1 MKRILNT
8 ILLLLVAA
16 IVVGVLT
23 MWLRPTPTKVDVT
36 AVSREAMTVTVDGE
50 GKTRVRD
57 RYLVAAP
64 VTGRLRRIALRRGDT
79 VKSGQLIAQIDPLPL
94 NPLDPR
100 QRAEAVARVNAAE
113 DAKREIDRMVE
124 RNKATYDQAQRELQR
139 SEILARDGYASRE
152 EFEKAQTAV
161 AISLR
166 DYEAARSR
174 AESAAHEVEV
184 ARAALL
190 AGNQSAPAASVRVH
204 APTGGRVLRVVEE
217 SERVIVAGA
226 PLLEV
231 SNPGNLEVVIE
242 LLSTDAVK
250 VSSGAKV
257 FIEAWGG
264 PKALEARVRL
274 IEPSAFTKVSALG
287 IEEQRVNVIA
297 DLPEPSSVLGDGYRV
312 EARIVVWHSDS
323 VLQVPVSVLFR
334 RGDVWSLFVIEEGRA
349 RLRTVEVGER
359 TPFTAQ
365 IKSGVEADA
374 VVIVHPANEI
384 TDGTRVQPREQKYHI
399 LTITPPRVQAGRNS
413 WQPWRWRSILP
424 ATGVFGYRC
433 SLQSS

>member
-16 IVVGVLT
+16 VVVGVLT

-57 RYLVAAP
+57 RYVVAAA
-64 VTGRLRRIALRRGDT
+64 VAGRLRRIGLRRGDT

-94 NPLDPR
+94 SPLDPR
-100 QRAEAVARVNAAE
+100 QRAEAIGRVNATE
-113 DAKREIDRMVE
+113 DALREVDQMVN
-124 RNKATYDQAQRELQR
+124 RNRATYDQALRDQQR
-139 SEILARDGYASRE
+139 SENLARSGVISRQE
-152 EFEKAQTAV
+152 LEKSQTAV
-161 AISLR
+161 STSLR
-166 DYEAARSR
+166 EYEAARSR

-190 AGNQSAPAASVRVH
+190 AGNQSAPAASVRVL

-226 PLLEV
+226 PLVEV
-231 SNPGNLEVVIE
+231 SNPAKLEVVIE

-250 VSSGAKV
+250 VSPGATV

-264 PKALEARVRL
+264 PEALDARVRL

-297 DLPEPSSVLGDGYRV
+297 DLTAPSSVLGDGYRV
-312 EARIVVWHSDS
+312 EGRIVVWHSDS
-323 VLQVPVSVLFR
+323 VLQVPVSALFR
-334 RGDVWSLFVIEEGRA
+334 RGDVWNVFVVEDGRA

-365 IKSGVEADA
+365 IKSGVEAEA

-384 TDGTRVQPREQKYHI
+384 TDGTRVEPRE
-399 LTITPPRVQAGRNS
+399 
-413 WQPWRWRSILP
+413 
-424 ATGVFGYRC
+424 
-433 SLQSS
+433 

>member
-16 IVVGVLT
+16 VVVGLLT

-36 AVSREAMTVTVDGE
+36 GVSREAMTVTVDGE

-57 RYLVAAP
+57 RYVVAAP
-64 VTGRLRRIALRRGDT
+64 VAGRLRRIALRRGDT

-94 NPLDPR
+94 SPLDPR
-100 QRAEAVARVNAAE
+100 QRAEAIGRVNATE
-113 DAKREIDRMVE
+113 DALREVDQMVN
-124 RNKATYDQAQRELQR
+124 RNRATYDQALRDQQR
-139 SEILARDGYASRE
+139 SENLARSGVISRQE
-152 EFEKAQTAV
+152 LEKSQTAV
-161 AISLR
+161 STSLR
-166 DYEAARSR
+166 EYEAARSR

-190 AGNQSAPAASVRVH
+190 AGNQSAPAASVKVL

-226 PLLEV
+226 PLVEV
-231 SNPGNLEVVIE
+231 SNPAKLEVVIE

-250 VSSGAKV
+250 VSPGATV

-264 PKALEARVRL
+264 PEALDARVRL

-297 DLPEPSSVLGDGYRV
+297 DLTAPSSVLGDGYRV
-312 EARIVVWHSDS
+312 EGRIVVWHSDS
-323 VLQVPVSVLFR
+323 VLQVPVSALFR
-334 RGDVWSLFVIEEGRA
+334 RGDVWNLFVVEDGRA

-365 IKSGVEADA
+365 IKSGVEAEA

-384 TDGTRVQPREQKYHI
+384 TDGTRVEPRE
-399 LTITPPRVQAGRNS
+399 
-413 WQPWRWRSILP
+413 
-424 ATGVFGYRC
+424 
-433 SLQSS
+433 